1 MVSNLMTYG
10 SCHVSFFLDKF
21 SRIMYDANKIKQI
34 QQTLGRTL
42 LMKKVHIGVSAR
54 HIHLS
59 KAHIEILFGQGY
71 TLNEFKTLSQPGQF
85 AAEEVVSV
93 QGPKGRMEN
102 IRILGPARG
111 DTQLEISRTDG
122 YALGVNPPLRQ
133 SGDIA
138 GTPGIKVIG
147 PAGELDILQG
157 VIVAARHIHFH
168 SKDALAWGITDK
180 QMLKVKLDGER
191 PLILENVL
199 ARVSD
204 QFALDLHID
213 TDEANAAGVKTNEF
227 AEILD

>member
-1 MVSNLMTYG
+1 
-10 SCHVSFFLDKF
+10 
-21 SRIMYDANKIKQI
+21 
-34 QQTLGRTL
+34 
-42 LMKKVHIGVSAR
+42 MKKVHIGVSAR

-59 KAHIEILFGQGY
+59 KDHINILFGQGY
-71 TLNEFKTLSQPGQF
+71 TLNEFKALSQPGQF

-93 QGPKGRMEN
+93 QGPRGRMDK
-102 IRILGPARG
+102 IRILGPARSE
-111 DTQLEISRTDG
+111 TQLEISRTDSFS
-122 YALGVNPPLRQ
+122 LGLNPPLKQ

-147 PAGELDILQG
+147 PAGTVDLEYG

-168 SKDALAWGITDK
+168 TSDALAWGITDK
-180 QMLKVKLDGER
+180 QMLKVKLNGER
-191 PLILENVL
+191 PLVLENVI

-213 TDEANAAGVKTNEF
+213 TDEANAAGVKTDEY

>member
-1 MVSNLMTYG
+1 MAYAMCLFFLIYGLESCSIQARQSNL
-10 SCHVSFFLDKF
+10 KF
-21 SRIMYDANKIKQI
+21 VLWR
-34 QQTLGRTL
+34 L
-42 LMKKVHIGVSAR
+42 LAMRKVHIGVSAR

-59 KAHIEILFGQGY
+59 NQHIEILFGQGY
-71 TLNEFKTLSQPGQF
+71 ALKEFKVLSQPGQY

-93 QGPKGRMEN
+93 QGPKGCMDK

-111 DTQLEISRTDG
+111 ATQLEISRTDS
-122 YALGVNPPLRQ
+122 YVLGLNPPVRQ

-147 PAGELDILQG
+147 PAGEVNLEQG

-168 SKDALAWGITDK
+168 TTDALTWGITDK
-180 QMLKVKLDGER
+180 QMIRVKLNGER

-213 TDEANAAGVKTNEF
+213 TDEANAAGVKTDEF
-227 AEILD
+227 AIIFD

>member
-1 MVSNLMTYG
+1 
-10 SCHVSFFLDKF
+10 
-21 SRIMYDANKIKQI
+21 
-34 QQTLGRTL
+34 
-42 LMKKVHIGVSAR
+42 MKKIHIGVSAR

-59 KAHIEILFGQGY
+59 QEHIELLFGLGY
-71 TLNEFKTLSQPGQF
+71 RLKEFKPLSQPGQF
-85 AAEEVVSV
+85 AADEVVSI
-93 QGPKGRMEN
+93 QGPKGRMDK

-111 DTQLEISRTDG
+111 DTQLEISRTDS
-122 YALGVNPPLRQ
+122 YALGLNPPLRQ
-133 SGDIA
+133 SGDIV

-147 PAGELDILQG
+147 PAGVADIEQG

-168 SKDALAWGITDK
+168 TKDAIEWGITDK
-180 QMLKVKLDGER
+180 QMLKVKLNGER

-227 AEILD
+227 AEILV

>member
-1 MVSNLMTYG
+1 M
-10 SCHVSFFLDKF
+10 
-21 SRIMYDANKIKQI
+21 
-34 QQTLGRTL
+34 QQTQLMLTMPVLPRQNFQEESI
-42 LMKKVHIGVSAR
+42 MKKIHIGVSAR

-59 KAHIEILFGQGY
+59 EKHINILFGQGY
-71 TLNEFKTLSQPGQF
+71 FLNVFKALSQPGQF

-93 QGPKGRMEN
+93 QGPKGRMDK

-111 DTQLEISRTDG
+111 DTQLEISRTDSFT
-122 YALGVNPPLRQ
+122 LGLHPPLRQ

-147 PAGELDILQG
+147 PAGSIDLEYG

-168 SKDALAWGITDK
+168 TSDALTLGITDK
-180 QMLKVKLDGER
+180 QMLKVKLNGER
-191 PLILENVL
+191 PLVLENVL

-213 TDEANAAGVKTNEF
+213 TDEANAAGVRTDEY

>member
-1 MVSNLMTYG
+1 M
-10 SCHVSFFLDKF
+10 
-21 SRIMYDANKIKQI
+21 KQ
-34 QQTLGRTL
+34 
-42 LMKKVHIGVSAR
+42 VHIGVSAR

-59 KAHIEILFGQGY
+59 TEHIEILFGKGY
-71 TLNEFKTLSQPGQF
+71 ALKEFKALSQPGQF
-85 AAEEVVSV
+85 AADEVISV
-93 QGPKGRMEN
+93 QGPKGRIDK

-111 DTQLEISRTDG
+111 KTQLEISRTDSFG
-122 YALGVNPPLRQ
+122 LGIHPPLRQ

-147 PAGELDILQG
+147 PAGEVDLMQG

-168 SKDALAWGITDK
+168 TEDALKWGITDK
-180 QMLKVKLDGER
+180 QMLRVKLNGER

-213 TDEANAAGVKTNEF
+213 TDEANAAGVKTDEF
-227 AEILD
+227 ATILE

>member
-1 MVSNLMTYG
+1 
-10 SCHVSFFLDKF
+10 
-21 SRIMYDANKIKQI
+21 
-34 QQTLGRTL
+34 
-42 LMKKVHIGVSAR
+42 MKKIHIGVSAR

-59 KAHIEILFGQGY
+59 QEHIELLFGLGY
-71 TLNEFKTLSQPGQF
+71 RLKEFKPLSQPGQF
-85 AAEEVVSV
+85 AADEVVSI
-93 QGPKGRMEN
+93 QGPKGRMDK

-111 DTQLEISRTDG
+111 DTQLEISRTDS
-122 YALGVNPPLRQ
+122 YALGLNPPLRQ
-133 SGDIA
+133 SGDIV

-147 PAGELDILQG
+147 PAGVVDIEQG

-168 SKDALAWGITDK
+168 TKDAIEWGITDK

-227 AEILD
+227 AEILV